1 MNCDFCNTKFNSK
14 SSLNFHVKNAKYC
27 LVKQK
32 QINPTIKEENT
43 KTYDGGLGSYTLSGI
58 GSLGL
63 LSMFNKRNI
72 RKNNIK

>member
-1 MNCDFCNTKFNSK
+1 MNKK
-14 SSLNFHVKNAKYC
+14 LSSLFLSGLIVLN
-27 LVKQK
+27 
-32 QINPTIKEENT
+32 TIKEENT

-63 LSMFNKRNI
+63 LSMFNKRNR